1 MDRYNVIDN
10 KNNREIV
17 LLKSF
22 PCVWGKCA
30 FCDYIEDNSKNTEEI
45 IKLNKEVLSN
55 VKGIYGVLEVIN
67 SGSVFELPKETLEEI
82 KRIVVEKNI
91 KKLFFEAHWCY
102 RNRLKEIEEY
112 FGVPIIFKTGIETF
126 DDHFRND
133 ILNKNARFND
143 VEEVKKYFK
152 SICLMVG
159 IKGQTK
165 DMVKRDMDILLNNF
179 KYGTVNIWTEN
190 TTSFKRDEEL
200 IKWFEKEYSFLKD
213 NKTIEVL
220 FENTDFGVGD

>member
-102 RNRLKEIEEY
+102 S
-112 FGVPIIFKTGIETF
+112 IETF

-165 DMVKRDMDILLNNF
+165 DMIKRDMDILLNNF

>member
-1 MDRYNVIDN
+1 
-10 KNNREIV
+10 
-17 LLKSF
+17 
-22 PCVWGKCA
+22 
-30 FCDYIEDNSKNTEEI
+30 
-45 IKLNKEVLSN
+45 
-55 VKGIYGVLEVIN
+55 
-67 SGSVFELPKETLEEI
+67 

-102 RNRLKEIEEY
+102 RNRLKDIEEY

-133 ILNKNARFND
+133 ILNKNARFKD

-165 DMVKRDMDILLNNF
+165 DMIKRDMDLLLNNF

>member
-1 MDRYNVIDN
+1 MI
-10 KNNREIV
+10 
-17 LLKSF
+17 
-22 PCVWGKCA
+22 
-30 FCDYIEDNSKNTEEI
+30 
-45 IKLNKEVLSN
+45 
-55 VKGIYGVLEVIN
+55 
-67 SGSVFELPKETLEEI
+67 SGF
-82 KRIVVEKNI
+82 
-91 KKLFFEAHWCY
+91 
-102 RNRLKEIEEY
+102 
-112 FGVPIIFKTGIETF
+112 IIFKTGIETF
-126 DDHFRND
+126 DDYFRND

-165 DMVKRDMDILLNNF
+165 DMIKRDMGILLNNF